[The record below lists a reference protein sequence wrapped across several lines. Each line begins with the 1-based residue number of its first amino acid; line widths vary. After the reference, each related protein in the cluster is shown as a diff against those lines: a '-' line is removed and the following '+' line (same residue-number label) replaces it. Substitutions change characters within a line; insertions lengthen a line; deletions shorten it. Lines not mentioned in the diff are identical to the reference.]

1 MNKLLRVL
9 LLSIYLIACL
19 ANKAFADK
27 KEKDIPKLQ
36 NPFSESYIREN
47 LKQSKPRLIYNE
59 QIIEELK
66 KKIESEP
73 VITNLYEA
81 VRLDAYEILDIPVI
95 KRVKT
100 TNSMLD
106 ISRELLRRVNMLG
119 LVYLIER
126 DDVILDRINQEVLA
140 TCHFSD
146 WNPPVYLDV
155 AEICMA
161 ISLALD
167 WTLDDLPESTVRE
180 AKKAIIEK
188 GIYPSWEEYGGNK
201 QHAWWIDHYNNW
213 NQVCNGGMIAASISI
228 AKDDPELAAKTIK
241 RALDGLPNVL
251 CSYMP
256 DGIYPE
262 SPMYWQYGT
271 IYTVLTL
278 SMLETA
284 FGSDFGHRDYPGFM
298 ESATYKYMT
307 TSTPSGWLY
316 NFADCKDKPDIDG
329 DIVIGWFAAQTGK
342 SMFYDKEKFLTPAK
356 DIRLGYLTGAAL
368 AWMSQYEETSTEK
381 PPAQWVGK
389 GKTPIAVF
397 KGEGENSDYYF
408 AAKGGCGAVSHGNM
422 DAGSFIFELNGV
434 RWSIDPGIQS
444 YIIGEQGF
452 DLWRQCQE
460 CERWELLT
468 KNNHGHSTLTVND
481 ERHIVDGYA
490 LLEKYK
496 MGKYPSVTFNLKPAF
511 EGQLES
517 SFRKFTKVSERSL
530 LIEDRIKPNKTTKWV
545 TWQLITQADVEI
557 VDEGVILKQ
566 NDQMLKLN
574 NLSHPDMR
582 FVIVSLDPP
591 PHRLDKHMDNLKRIE
606 LRIPVSLGD
615 DTFDIKVQLV
625 EKTN

>member
-1 MNKLLRVL
+1 MNKLLTVL
-9 LLSIYLIACL
+9 LLSIYFIACQ
-19 ANKAFADK
+19 ANKAFADE

-66 KKIESEP
+66 KKIESDP

-95 KRVKT
+95 TRVKT

-140 TCHFSD
+140 TCNFSD

-167 WTLDDLPESTVRE
+167 WTLDDLPESTIRE

-201 QHAWWIDHYNNW
+201 QHVWWIDHYNNW

-228 AKDDPELAAKTIK
+228 GEDDPELAAKTIK

-271 IYTVLTL
+271 IYTVLAL

-298 ESATYKYMT
+298 EGATYKYMT
-307 TSTPSGWLY
+307 TSTPSGWFY
-316 NFADCKDKPDIDG
+316 NFADCKDKPDVDG
-329 DIVIGWFAAQTGK
+329 DIVIGWFAAQTGN

-368 AWMSQYEETSTEK
+368 AWMSQYEEASTEK
-381 PPAQWVGK
+381 PPTQWVGK

-397 KGEGENSDYYF
+397 KGEGENIDYYF

-460 CERWELLT
+460 CERWKLLT

-517 SFRKFTKVSERSL
+517 AFRKFTKVSERSL
-530 LIEDRIKPNKTTKWV
+530 LIEDRIKPNETTKRV

-557 VDEGVILKQ
+557 VDEGAILKQ